1 MWEENPVDIGPL
13 LLVRF
18 QWSVLPPSPELLFL
32 VLIEEFVLAVRD
44 GKLTGLNL
52 PLMARQ
58 TNAGFEIL

>member
-58 TNAGFEIL
+58 TNAGLEIL

>member
-1 MWEENPVDIGPL
+1 MWEENPVVIGPL

-58 TNAGFEIL
+58 TNAGLEIL

>member
-32 VLIEEFVLAVRD
+32 VLIDEFVLAVRD

-58 TNAGFEIL
+58 TNAGLEIL

>member
-58 TNAGFEIL
+58 TKAGLEIL